1 MYRLLYGGLVYKYET
16 LDQALEASKLLQV
29 EWTILDPNGDVA
41 FDWMDRVGP

>member
-16 LDQALEASKLLQV
+16 LEAALEASKLLSV
-29 EWTILDPNGDVA
+29 EWTILDPQGDVA